1 MTHMRTIYA
10 VGVALIG
17 MMAVSG
23 CKLHNTNDYENL
35 MEHYTNKYGDV
46 TLGNSKDAKYYVM
59 GGAMLA
65 ASDVSELNIDWV
77 SGTVTIE
84 AYDGTEVA
92 ISETS
97 EDALTDST
105 TMHYY
110 LESDGTLN
118 IRFGIPGMKT
128 QGENLPDKNL
138 LVRVP
143 RTLRLDEVEM
153 NGLGQSIQM
162 DSVCCSTLEMNSVS
176 RQITLNECEIKDIEV
191 NSVST
196 NVQATFSKMPED
208 IELNNVS
215 GSTLFYVPED
225 AGITL
230 EYNGLISSFHSDL
243 PVVNKGKK
251 KVIGNGACTIECNSV
266 SGGIDIQ
273 VKK

>member
-1 MTHMRTIYA
+1 MTHKGTIYA

-35 MEHYTNKYGDV
+35 MEHYMNKYGDV

-59 GGAMLA
+59 GGSTFA

-118 IRFGIPGMKT
+118 IRFGIPGMKA

-153 NGLGQSIQM
+153 NGLGRSIQM
-162 DSVCCSTLEMNSVS
+162 DSVRCSTLEMNSVS

-196 NVQATFSKMPED
+196 NVEATFSKMPED

-215 GSTLFYVPED
+215 GSTVLYVPED

-230 EYNGLISSFHSDL
+230 EYNGLVSNFYSEL
-243 PVVNKGKK
+243 PVARKGKN
-251 KVIGNGACTIECNSV
+251 KVIGNGACEIECNSV
-266 SGGIDIQ
+266 SGELAIK

>member
-1 MTHMRTIYA
+1 MTHKRTIYA

-17 MMAVSG
+17 MMAMGG
-23 CKLHNTNDYENL
+23 CKLHNTNDYEKL
-35 MEHYTNKYGDV
+35 VERYTNKYGDV
-46 TLGNSKDAKYYVM
+46 TLGESKDANHYTM
-59 GGAMLA
+59 GGASFA
-65 ASDVSELNIDWV
+65 NADVTELTIDWV

-84 AYDGTEVA
+84 AYDGSEVV

-105 TMHYY
+105 TMHYF

-118 IRFGIPGMKT
+118 IKFGIPGMKS

-153 NGLGQSIQM
+153 NGLGRSIQM
-162 DSVCCSTLEMNSVS
+162 DSVRCSTLEMNSVS

-196 NVQATFSKMPED
+196 NVEATFSKMPED

-215 GSTLFYVPED
+215 GSTVLYVPED
-225 AGITL
+225 AGFTL
-230 EYNGLISSFHSDL
+230 EYNGLVSNFFSEL
-243 PVVNKGKK
+243 PVARRGKK
-251 KVIGNGACTIECNSV
+251 KVIGNGACAIECNSV
-266 SGGIDIQ
+266 SGELAIK

>member
-1 MTHMRTIYA
+1 MTHRRTVYA

-17 MMAVSG
+17 MMSVSG

-35 MEHYTNKYGDV
+35 MEHYMNKYGDV
-46 TLGNSKDAKYYVM
+46 TLGNSKDAKYYMM
-59 GGAMLA
+59 GGSTFA

-118 IRFGIPGMKT
+118 IRFGIPGMKS

-153 NGLGQSIQM
+153 NGLGRSIQM
-162 DSVCCSTLEMNSVS
+162 DSVRCSTLEMNSVS

-191 NSVST
+191 NSVSS
-196 NVQATFSKMPED
+196 NVEATFSKMPED

-215 GSTLFYVPED
+215 GSTVLYVPED
-225 AGITL
+225 AGFTL
-230 EYNGLISSFHSDL
+230 EYNGLVSNFFSEL
-243 PVVNKGKK
+243 PVARRGKK
-251 KVIGNGACTIECNSV
+251 KVIGNGACEIECNSV
-266 SGGIDIQ
+266 SGELAIK

>member
-1 MTHMRTIYA
+1 MTHKRTIYA

-17 MMAVSG
+17 MMAMSG

-35 MEHYTNKYGDV
+35 MEHYMNKYGDV
-46 TLGNSKDAKYYVM
+46 TLGDSKDAKYYVM
-59 GGAMLA
+59 GGSTFA
-65 ASDVSELNIDWV
+65 APDVSELNIDWV

-118 IRFGIPGMKT
+118 IRFGIPGMKS
-128 QGENLPDKNL
+128 QGENLPDKSL

-143 RTLRLDEVEM
+143 RTLRLDEVEV
-153 NGLGQSIQM
+153 NGIGRSVQM

-176 RQITLNECEIKDIEV
+176 RQIDLNECEIDDIEV

-215 GSTLFYVPED
+215 GSTVLYVPED
-225 AGITL
+225 AGFTL
-230 EYNGLISSFHSDL
+230 EYNGLVSNFFSEL
-243 PVVNKGKK
+243 PVVRRGKK
-251 KVIGNGACTIECNSV
+251 KVIGNGACEIECNSV
-266 SGGIDIQ
+266 SGELAIK